1 MKTTINITLLALLTL
16 GLSACS
22 APSVKPHFAVKNLLL
37 DSTIKVAPID
47 KPKQLSERTKGQALG
62 KFVASSV
69 VGNLAVG
76 GGDTSSIEAMNASL
90 EISKQVSQAVHNNL
104 PDSYTIDSGAG
115 ADLALAK
122 KLSDYFSGRTPSTTP
137 NDRVLTLVVSAS
149 LWELGY
155 VSFLTSD
162 DYALNYGLKIALME
176 KQEDK
181 WHHLKSVGCGRTAS
195 EKMPLEE
202 WKAESYQAVDEN
214 AKLVVDACFNKFLT
228 ETSLQ

>member
-16 GLSACS
+16 GLSACNS
-22 APSVKPHFAVKNLLL
+22 NPVKPHVEVKDALLN
-37 DSTIKVAPID
+37 STIKVAPID
-47 KPKQLSERTKGQALG
+47 NPIQLSERTKGQALG

-69 VGNLAVG
+69 VGSLTASA
-76 GGDTSSIEAMNASL
+76 GDASSIEAMNASL
-90 EISKQVSQAVHNNL
+90 EIGKQFSQAVHNNL
-104 PDSYTIDSGAG
+104 PDSYAIDSGAG

-122 KLSDYFSGRTPSTTP
+122 KLSDYFAGRAPSTTP
-137 NDRVLTLVVSAS
+137 NDRVLTLVVSTS

-176 KQEDK
+176 QQEDK
-181 WHHLKSVGCGRTAS
+181 WQLLKSVNCGKS
-195 EKMPLEE
+195 PPEKMPLEK
-202 WKAESYQAVDEN
+202 WQAENYQAVDAS
-214 AKLVVDACFNKFLT
+214 AKLIVDACFSKFLV